1 MTEKE
6 KSHPLRAD
14 SAVTPLKHVRNR
26 QATFPPTTN
35 AAATE
40 ASLWS
45 EESVMASPGWKAARQ
60 AEAADRTERALAG
73 GRVCGGGGR
82 GNLFAAAL
90 TLMLDESYRRLL
102 A

>member
-1 MTEKE
+1 M
-6 KSHPLRAD
+6 
-14 SAVTPLKHVRNR
+14 
-26 QATFPPTTN
+26 TN

-73 GRVCGGGGR
+73 GRVCGGGVV

>member
-45 EESVMASPGWKAARQ
+45 EESVMASPGWKAAHQ
-60 AEAADRTERALAG
+60 AEAADRTERALAEG
-73 GRVCGGGGR
+73 CVCGG

-90 TLMLDESYRRLL
+90 TLMLEASYRRLL